1 MEFGESLLRAF
12 LRFARLA
19 PCVLG
24 VLFAV
29 VAVRAQDIYTRT
41 EIGAEFSIIRQS
53 PPGDGG
59 KNYPG
64 FGGRFDWNLTRR
76 LAIESQVDFFPEH
89 SGSVLYKQGGQTLQ
103 AVAGLRAKVIQMRR
117 LSVFGLVR
125 PGIFHF
131 TDVLYYNS
139 DLTTTTGVKPFNYFV
154 LNIGGG
160 VEYYLSN
167 RWVLGADIE
176 GDPYRVA
183 NATYSFSGG
192 GTGFAIGKIED
203 TTRLSFGVAYR
214 PGAWIENEPEHGVD
228 GRLEVGPL
236 FTTMISAREGASV
249 GVRADPGFGGYTSY
263 KLYKVFYLDGEV
275 LYFPRNTNTSGPH
288 DGGEILQALAGVKGG
303 IRRNHFGFFGKVRP
317 GFNSY
322 SKALT
327 SITTTNSAV
336 VYGFDRSTSFALDLG
351 GIIEFYPAEH
361 GTFRLEVGDTHLFFG
376 NRNVNDNGIIVPSQ
390 GGDLRHSIEFVTGYG
405 WRF

>member
-1 MEFGESLLRAF
+1 LGSFLRAF
-12 LRFARLA
+12 LRFTRLA
-19 PCVLG
+19 PC

-29 VAVRAQDIYTRT
+29 VAVRAQDAYTRT
-41 EIGAEFSIIRQS
+41 EIGAEFSTIRQTL
-53 PPGDGG
+53 PGGG
-59 KNYPG
+59 AQNYPG

-103 AVAGLRAKVIQMRR
+103 AVAGLRAKVIQTRR

-125 PGIFHF
+125 PGMIHF
-131 TDVLYYNS
+131 TDVLYY
-139 DLTTTTGVKPFNYFV
+139 TAYPATGVKPFTYFV
-154 LNIGGG
+154 LNLGGG
-160 VEYYLSN
+160 LEYYLSD
-167 RWVLGADIE
+167 RWALRADIE

-183 NATYSFSGG
+183 NASVSFSGG
-192 GTGFAIGKIED
+192 GTGFVIGKIDD

-214 PGAWIENEPEHGVD
+214 PGASIENQPEHGVD

-236 FTTMISAREGASV
+236 FTTMISAREAV

-263 KLYKVFYLDGEV
+263 KLYKVFYLDGDV
-275 LYFPRNTNTSGPH
+275 LYFPRDTSVSGAH
-288 DGGEILQALAGVKGG
+288 DGGQILQALAGVKGG

-327 SITTTNSAV
+327 SITTTSSPAV
-336 VYGFDRSTSFALDLG
+336 SSYDRSASFALDLG

-361 GTFRLEVGDTHLFFG
+361 GTLRLEVGDTHLFFG
-376 NRNVNDNGIIVPSQ
+376 NRNVNDNGMIVPSP
-390 GGDLRHSIEFVTGYG
+390 GGALRHSIEFITGYG

>member
-1 MEFGESLLRAF
+1 LESLLRAF

-24 VLFAV
+24 ILFEV
-29 VAVRAQDIYTRT
+29 VAARAQDTYTRT
-41 EIGAEFSIIRQS
+41 ETGAEFSIIRQS
-53 PPGDGG
+53 PPGGG
-59 KNYPG
+59 AKNYPG

-103 AVAGLRAKVIQMRR
+103 AVAGLRAKVIQSRR

-125 PGIFHF
+125 PGIVHF
-131 TDVLYYNS
+131 TDVLFYDGYPA
-139 DLTTTTGVKPFNYFV
+139 TGVKPVKYFV
-154 LNIGGG
+154 LNLGGG
-160 VEYYLSN
+160 LEYYLSN
-167 RWVLGADIE
+167 RWVLRADIQ

-183 NATYSFSGG
+183 NATVSFSGG

-214 PGAWIENEPEHGVD
+214 PGPWIENEAEHGVD

-236 FTTMISAREGASV
+236 FTTMISAREGV
-249 GVRADPGFGGYTSY
+249 GVRADPGFGGYASY
-263 KLYKVFYLDGEV
+263 KLYKVFYLDGDV
-275 LYFPRNTNTSGPH
+275 LYFPRYTSTSGPH
-288 DGGEILQALAGVKGG
+288 DGGQIMQALAGVKGG

-327 SITTTNSAV
+327 SITMTNSGVAND
-336 VYGFDRSTSFALDLG
+336 YDRSTSFALDLG

-361 GTFRLEVGDTHLFFG
+361 GTFRLEVGDTHVFFG
-376 NRNVNDNGIIVPSQ
+376 NRNVNDNGMMVLSR
-390 GGDLRHSIEFVTGYG
+390 GGDLRHSIEFITGYG

>member
-1 MEFGESLLRAF
+1 MPYNRFLESFLRAF

-19 PCVLG
+19 PCA
-24 VLFAV
+24 LFAV
-29 VAVRAQDIYTRT
+29 VAVRAQDTYTRA
-41 EIGAEFSIIRQS
+41 EIGAEFSTIRQTL
-53 PPGDGG
+53 PGGG
-59 KNYPG
+59 AKNYPG

-89 SGSVLYKQGGQTLQ
+89 SGSVIYKQGGQTLQ
-103 AVAGLRAKVIQMRR
+103 AVAGLRAKVIQTRR

-125 PGIFHF
+125 PGVIRF
-131 TDVLYYNS
+131 TDVLYYRGYPA
-139 DLTTTTGVKPFNYFV
+139 TGVKPFTYFV
-154 LNIGGG
+154 LNLGGG
-160 VEYYLSN
+160 LEYYLSD
-167 RWVLGADIE
+167 RWALRADIE

-183 NATYSFSGG
+183 NATVSFSGG
-192 GTGFAIGKIED
+192 GTGFVIGKIED

-214 PGAWIENEPEHGVD
+214 PGASIENQPEHGVD

-236 FTTMISAREGASV
+236 FTTMISAREGI

-263 KLYKVFYLDGEV
+263 KLYKVFYLDGDV
-275 LYFPRNTNTSGPH
+275 LYFPRDTSASGAH
-288 DGGEILQALAGVKGG
+288 DGGQILQALAGVKGG

-327 SITTTNSAV
+327 STNTTNSAAV
-336 VYGFDRSTSFALDLG
+336 SSYDRSTSFALDLG

-376 NRNVNDNGIIVPSQ
+376 NRNVNDNGMIVPSP
-390 GGDLRHSIEFVTGYG
+390 GSALRHSIEFITGYG